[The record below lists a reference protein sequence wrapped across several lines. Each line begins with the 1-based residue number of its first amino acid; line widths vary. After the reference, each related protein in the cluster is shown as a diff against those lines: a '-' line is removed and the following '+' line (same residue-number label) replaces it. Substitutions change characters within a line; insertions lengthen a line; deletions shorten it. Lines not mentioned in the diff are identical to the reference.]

1 MMVRLTTLPDEP
13 RGGAWP
19 SPVRAVR
26 CPVNSGNGRDP
37 RPLLPSA
44 ERRWALRGDRPRKGE
59 EGAGY
64 GRSVCPE
71 SPGPHATFNGGDSG
85 MPPRKGEPIPKL
97 RLSWNRGLQ
106 LALVNA
112 ESLVTARYHR
122 AVNTSP
128 LLAHTA
134 HRSTRAG
141 NGREPLEL
149 GGPSPGLVRG
159 EKL

>member
-1 MMVRLTTLPDEP
+1 MGSGHT
-13 RGGAWP
+13 RGTA
-19 SPVRAVR
+19 A
-26 CPVNSGNGRDP
+26 DK
-37 RPLLPSA
+37 A
-44 ERRWALRGDRPRKGE
+44 E
-59 EGAGY
+59 EGAGH

-85 MPPRKGEPIPKL
+85 LPPRKGELIPKPH
-97 RLSWNRGLQ
+97 LSWDRGLQ

-134 HRSTRAG
+134 RRCTRAG
-141 NGREPLEL
+141 DWTRARLVGGFESSSGEEAEVVTRWPHGNVWPDHLPYSLRL
-149 GGPSPGLVRG
+149 GLAVGWVWRWLGLWFYSSF
-159 EKL
+159 